1 MILYENNY
9 GLFLW
14 LWWFA
19 ILEFIFFMTYELKY
33 MTATKVYNYLGI
45 SKALFYRVLKND
57 PTFPK
62 GLEITKGKK
71 VYDKN
76 SIDKW
81 LLSKNSQTNLS

>member
-14 LWWFA
+14 LWWLA
-19 ILEFIFFMTYELKY
+19 IFGVYFFMTYELKY

-76 SIDKW
+76 SIDEW

>member
-1 MILYENNY
+1 MKIIMDYFCGY
-9 GLFLW
+9 GGLLF
-14 LWWFA
+14 
-19 ILEFIFFMTYELKY
+19 LEFIFFMTYELKY

-76 SIDKW
+76 SIDEW